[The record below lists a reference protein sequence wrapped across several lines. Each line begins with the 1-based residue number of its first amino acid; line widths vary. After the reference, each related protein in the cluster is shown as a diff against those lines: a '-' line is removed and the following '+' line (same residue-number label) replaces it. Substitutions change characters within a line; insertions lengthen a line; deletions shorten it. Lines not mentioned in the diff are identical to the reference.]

1 MKGNAEM
8 ETPNYIKSLL
18 LPNGRK
24 PAGRKVW
31 SIDLE
36 AVWLPFFTATNVMGD
51 SQIAPEALGAPIRL
65 AYDADG
71 SVKFSKSGRPVTKVV
86 KDLSDS
92 IRLVRE
98 NFTAGLVAYTSAVS
112 AENAEGYKAE
122 IARASQAGEPIITK
136 DRASLERALRLQ
148 AEKAV
153 AEAEAV
159 VKATPKPETPK
170 TEKRVAV
177 HA

>member
-1 MKGNAEM
+1 M

-36 AVWLPFFTATNVMGD
+36 MVWLPFFTATNVMGD
-51 SQIAPEALGAPIRL
+51 SHIAPEALGAPIRL

-86 KDLSDS
+86 KDLSDG

-98 NFTAGLVAYTSAVS
+98 NFTAGLVAYAGAV
-112 AENAEGYKAE
+112 AKDNADDFKAE
-122 IARASQAGEPIITK
+122 ITRATKAGEPIITK

-159 VKATPKPETPK
+159 VKATTKPETQK
-170 TEKRVAV
+170 SEKRVAV